1 MNTKNRKQKPTFQ
14 DIWVVSQAAAYLTN
28 QACTISARH
37 INDGVVRLQF
47 NREVAYYARSIVR
60 DVEEGS
66 KSIDQGLKEIKHEQK
81 SLINQSLEVGR
92 KGVGVIAGAL
102 QFATGAGICYASVG
116 TLCLLAGIPM
126 MAHGA
131 NNIYENGRNLID
143 EASDA
148 VGPVRSGYRET
159 ARSLGYGEREGDLA
173 YGGADIG
180 MSMYALGRLV
190 IKPDAWRLFRY
201 IRADKVRAY
210 ETMGVAPLGLEAI
223 IDYETG
229 RQIYKRFDE

>member
-1 MNTKNRKQKPTFQ
+1 MNKKDEKQQSTFH

-28 QACTISARH
+28 QACTISARN

-60 DVEEGS
+60 DVEEGR
-66 KSIDQGLKEIKHEQK
+66 KTVDQGLKEIKQEQE

-92 KGVGVIAGAL
+92 KGIGVIAGAL

-116 TLCLLAGIPM
+116 TLCLLAGIPI

-131 NNIYENGRNLID
+131 NNMYENGRNLI
-143 EASDA
+143 EGHSDT
-148 VGPVRSGYRET
+148 VGPVREGFRGTAESLGYRE
-159 ARSLGYGEREGDLA
+159 GEGDLV
-173 YGGADIG
+173 YGGTDMI
-180 MSMYALGRLV
+180 MSFYSLRRLV
-190 IKPDAWRLFRY
+190 LKPDAWRLFRY
-201 IRADKVRAY
+201 IRSDKERAY
-210 ETMGVAPLGLEAI
+210 KKMGKFPLGVEMY

-229 RQIYKRFDE
+229 RQVYKGVVD

>member
-1 MNTKNRKQKPTFQ
+1 MNTKDEERKPTFQ
-14 DIWVVSQAAAYLTN
+14 DLWVVSQAAAYLTN
-28 QACTISARH
+28 QACTISARN
-37 INDGVVRLQF
+37 INDGIVRLQF

-60 DVEEGS
+60 EVEEGR
-66 KSIDQGLKEIKHEQK
+66 KTVDQGLKEIKHEQE
-81 SLINQSLEVGR
+81 SLLNQSLEVGR
-92 KGVGVIAGAL
+92 KGIGVIAGAL

-116 TLCLLAGIPM
+116 TLCLLAGIPI

-131 NNIYENGRNLID
+131 NNIYESGRNLID

-180 MSMYALGRLV
+180 LSMYGLGRLV

-201 IRADKVRAY
+201 IRGDKVRAY
-210 ETMGVAPLGLEAI
+210 ETMGAVPLGLEAF

-229 RQIYKRFDE
+229 RQIYKRLDE

>member
-1 MNTKNRKQKPTFQ
+1 MNKKDRKQQPTFH

-28 QACTISARH
+28 QACTISARN

-60 DVEEGS
+60 DVEEGR
-66 KSIDQGLKEIKHEQK
+66 KAVDQGLKEIKQEQE

-92 KGVGVIAGAL
+92 KGIGVIAGAL

-116 TLCLLAGIPM
+116 TLCLLAGIPI

-131 NNIYENGRNLID
+131 NNIYENGRNLMND
-143 EASDA
+143 VSDTA
-148 VGPVRSGYRET
+148 GPVRSAYRAAAT
-159 ARSLGYGEREGDLA
+159 SFGYGEREGDLA
-173 YGGADIG
+173 YGGTDIG
-180 MSMYALGRLV
+180 MSMYSLGRRV

-201 IRADKVRAY
+201 IRSDKDRAY
-210 ETMGVAPLGLEAI
+210 KTMGAAPLGLEAYT
-223 IDYETG
+223 DYETG
-229 RQIYKRFDE
+229 RQIYKRLNE

>member
-60 DVEEGS
+60 EVEDGR
-66 KSIDQGLKEIKHEQK
+66 KTVDQGLKEIKHEQE
-81 SLINQSLEVGR
+81 SLLNQSLEVGR
-92 KGVGVIAGAL
+92 KGIGVIAGAL

-116 TLCLLAGIPM
+116 TLCLLAGIPI

-131 NNIYENGRNLID
+131 NNRKKM
-143 EASDA
+143 
-148 VGPVRSGYRET
+148 VGICLRGIPIQLDRSE
-159 ARSLGYGEREGDLA
+159 L
-173 YGGADIG
+173 DIAAQH
-180 MSMYALGRLV
+180 SPRV
-190 IKPDAWRLFRY
+190 WRKWR
-201 IRADKVRAY
+201 
-210 ETMGVAPLGLEAI
+210 
-223 IDYETG
+223 
-229 RQIYKRFDE
+229 